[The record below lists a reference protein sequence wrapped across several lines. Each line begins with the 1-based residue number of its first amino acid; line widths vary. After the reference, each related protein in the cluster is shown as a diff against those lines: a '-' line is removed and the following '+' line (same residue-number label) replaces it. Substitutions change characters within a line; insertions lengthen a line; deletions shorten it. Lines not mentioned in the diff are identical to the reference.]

1 MKQPNFLYLAILAGL
16 LLAGNRASAA
26 PTVDTWTGATDAN
39 WNNTSADWSPNGTF
53 TNDDSAVFTGTA
65 PTSITIGSGVEVG
78 NGNSTGKSALDF
90 TGGNYT
96 FGGSTLTFD
105 GTNGD
110 TGIAVS
116 SGASA
121 TFNVGISETG
131 ASFYVAGNGS
141 NGTLTFADGL
151 QSGGLDTN
159 SLGSFGGN
167 QLYIGQYDG
176 ATVNF
181 TGGNVYGNYTNVS
194 ASATNVSGTAA
205 LDVSQLQLQGS
216 ITVNGAAASVNVLG
230 DNNRDSLIVGTG
242 NNPAELDLKAGT
254 VTASGGI
261 SIDNQDNNTANQAN
275 TGTLLIEGGVLT
287 TDTGGSTP
295 QGIIIAPTQTTG
307 GRGNGVLTIT
317 GGTVTTA
324 GITFGGSYSSG
335 TYDPTATSSATANI
349 SGGTTYIGALGINQA
364 AVAPMTNTINLSG
377 GTIGATANWS
387 SSMAMNLATGT
398 NGNVTF
404 QLANAT
410 GTAESIAL
418 NGVLSGSGGL
428 KVSAPAAGGALTLG
442 ATNTY
447 TGNTE
452 VEGNAQLTL
461 TVNTALAALSSL
473 TLDLATGTQIY
484 NGTVN
489 LDYTGYDYISAL
501 SIDGVAQVDGIYSAS
516 QLGGSGSG
524 FIDVGDVAVPEP
536 NTWALL
542 IGGIGALVVIVR
554 RRAKAFVL

>member
-65 PTSITIGSGVEVG
+65 PTSITIASGIEIG
-78 NGNSTGKSALDF
+78 NITSSNKGALDI

-105 GTNGD
+105 GTDGD
-110 TGIAVS
+110 TGIEVS

-121 TFNVGISETG
+121 TFNVAISETG
-131 ASFYVAGNGS
+131 ASFYAAGQGS

-151 QSGGLDTN
+151 QSGGLNTN
-159 SLGSFGGN
+159 ALGSYGGN

-176 ATVNF
+176 ATVDF
-181 TGGNVYGNYTNVS
+181 TGGNVYAAYTNVS
-194 ASATNVSGTAA
+194 ASATNVSGTAVIN
-205 LDVSQLQLQGS
+205 LQQLQLQGN
-216 ITVNGAAASVNVLG
+216 ITVNGASASVNVLG

-275 TGTLLIEGGVLT
+275 TGTLLVEGGTLT

-295 QGIIIAPTQTTG
+295 QGITIAPTQTTG

-387 SSMAMNLATGT
+387 SSMAMNLTKGT
-398 NGNVTF
+398 SGNVTF
-404 QLANAT
+404 QTSNASNAAGNIT
-410 GTAESIAL
+410 LS
-418 NGVLSGSGGL
+418 GVLSGTGGL
-428 KVSAPAAGGALTLG
+428 NVVGPGVLTLAGNNTYSGTTDVLNG
-442 ATNTY
+442 ATLS
-447 TGNTE
+447 
-452 VEGNAQLTL
+452 LTSNL
-461 TVNTALAALSSL
+461 ALASTSTL
-473 TLDLATGTQIY
+473 TLDTFNSSVDLTFS
-484 NGTVN
+484 
-489 LDYTGYDYISAL
+489 GYDYIAAL
-501 SIDGVAQVDGIYSAS
+501 NINGTAYADGIYNAS
-516 QLGGSGSG
+516 QLDGSGSG
-524 FIDVGDVAVPEP
+524 LIDVGDVAVPEP

-542 IGGIGALVVIVR
+542 IGGIGALVVIAR
-554 RRAKAFVL
+554 RRAKAFAL